1 MRVVNLFKDGG
12 YICRLWKDAQMRY
25 RPWDEVSMI
34 LFALWEIYSVETP
47 SVSRY
52 LWFLAKVAEV
62 HFYTDRDELLK
73 LKQFEA
79 TKALM
84 Q

>member
-1 MRVVNLFKDGG
+1 MRVVSLFKDNG

-34 LFALWEIYSVETP
+34 LFALWEIYSNDRT
-47 SVSRY
+47 SYY

-62 HFYTDRDELLK
+62 HFYNDLDERLQ
-73 LKQFEA
+73 LKQFDA
-79 TKALM
+79 MRALM